1 MAKAKNKNRIPFII
15 VVVLLGLAILIPV
28 VLLVI
33 SSILANNATK
43 KLNESMY
50 PLEYE
55 GYVEDAAEM
64 YGVDIC
70 LVYGVIRTES
80 NFDPDAVSG
89 AGAIGLMQI
98 MPETFTWLQNYR
110 TDFMP
115 EEILKSDE
123 LYDPET
129 NIDYGVYLLSYLL
142 EKYEGDTSLAICAYN
157 AGYGNVDEWLANG
170 TISEENVTAEEI
182 PFPETSNYLTKVTN
196 AMEMYRELYFSD
208 TDTDTES
215 EIYSDT
221 DCISSEYTESSSELF
236 TESTYYN
243 ADDYAVEESYAYDNY
258 TYDDGYDD
266 TYYDDSYYGD
276 SYYDDGYGDYTY

>member
-243 ADDYAVEESYAYDNY
+243 DDDYAVEESYAYDNY